1 MVVDRGIPRCAP
13 RPSWTFFFLLLS
25 SQVGMVVVTCIGD
38 VLILNI
44 SAGGYIFL
52 FPCYMKTTTKRGKLV
67 LYFTNFFFFSFSA
80 CVPLYFPR
88 LVIDWWIQ
96 FTHTHIQREILQEKR
111 IGWNQSIHVGEQV
124 SEEIDDPVV
133 KKGNGASE
141 ETLEWRNTS
150 KGRREIAIETTVSN
164 CFLWWSPQRDMAMLR
179 TQQNAFPFFSFFFF
193 FFFYG
198 SNLSISSD
206 LWACVVSATLRW
218 QTS

>member
-1 MVVDRGIPRCAP
+1 MFWSLIFRRGDIY
-13 RPSWTFFFLLLS
+13 FFFR
-25 SQVGMVVVTCIGD
+25 VTWK
-38 VLILNI
+38 LQQKEENWFFILQ
-44 SAGGYIFL
+44 
-52 FPCYMKTTTKRGKLV
+52 T
-67 LYFTNFFFFSFSA
+67 FSFSA

-218 QTS
+218 PTS